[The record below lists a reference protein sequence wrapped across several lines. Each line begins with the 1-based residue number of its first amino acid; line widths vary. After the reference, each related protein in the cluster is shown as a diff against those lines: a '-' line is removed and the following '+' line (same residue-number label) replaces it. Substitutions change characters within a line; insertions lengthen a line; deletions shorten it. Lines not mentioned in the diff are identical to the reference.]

1 MPRRGPPSP
10 FERVIPGHPRGMV
23 PENAQP
29 QAIEPSDQPPAGDA
43 KGRKRPVVVITGAT
57 AGVGRATARAFA
69 RQGADIGL
77 IARDTDGL
85 ESAAAEAA
93 LSGVDVVVAPAD
105 VASDAEVEEAASTI
119 EQQVGPIDV
128 WVNNAMTAVFAPFLE
143 VTAEEYER
151 VTRVTYLGA
160 VNGTRAALSRM
171 VPRNK
176 GRVVQV
182 GSALAFHGIP
192 LQSAYCGA
200 KHAIKGFTDSVR
212 AELLHDGSA
221 VTVGMVQLPA
231 MNTPQFRIVR
241 SRMPRKPMPVPP
253 IYAPEIAAR
262 AIVWMAGH
270 PRRRELWVGGI
281 TTAAI
286 LAGRVAPGLMDH
298 YLAKTAVDSQ
308 LTDEPADRG
317 ARDNLYEPVQEDEGA
332 HGDFDQM
339 EHEHSPL
346 TSLAMHRGAT
356 AAAAAAGVAAGAGA
370 VAYGI
375 ARRR

>member
-1 MPRRGPPSP
+1 
-10 FERVIPGHPRGMV
+10 MV
-23 PENAQP
+23 PEYALAQD
-29 QAIEPSDQPPAGDA
+29 IEPSGQPVADGA
-43 KGRKRPVVVITGAT
+43 KARKRPVVVVTGAT

-69 RQGADIGL
+69 RQGADIAL
-77 IARDTDGL
+77 IARDADGL

-105 VASDAEVEEAASTI
+105 VSSDAEVEEAASTI
-119 EQQVGPIDV
+119 EQQLGPIDV

-151 VTRVTYLGA
+151 VTRVTYLGT

-171 VPRNK
+171 VPRNR

-182 GSALAFHGIP
+182 GSALAFRGIP

-212 AELLHDGSA
+212 TELLHDGSA
-221 VTVGMVQLPA
+221 VSVGMVQLPA

-281 TTAAI
+281 TSATIMAS
-286 LAGRVAPGLMDH
+286 RVVPGLLDH
-298 YLAKTAVDSQ
+298 YLAKTAVGSQ
-308 LTDEPADRG
+308 LTDEPADPH
-317 ARDNLYEPVQEDEGA
+317 AEDNLWQPVQDDQGA
-332 HGDFDQM
+332 HGDFDEM
-339 EHEHSPL
+339 EHDHSPL

-356 AAAAAAGVAAGAGA
+356 AVAAAAGVAAGAGA